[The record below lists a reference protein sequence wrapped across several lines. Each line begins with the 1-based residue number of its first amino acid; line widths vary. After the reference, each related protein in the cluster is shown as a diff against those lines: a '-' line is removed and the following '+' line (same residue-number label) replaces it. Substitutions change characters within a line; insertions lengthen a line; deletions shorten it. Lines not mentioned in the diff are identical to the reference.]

1 MKILSEKIRVVA
13 FALVLGL
20 SLGACSTGTDSG
32 ETNVEESD
40 AKDKNPNEH
49 NVSGNQPTSTDSSN
63 METLDNAYEKTDG
76 DKGARDRDNDGM
88 VDKPKE

>member
-1 MKILSEKIRVVA
+1 MKIVSEKIRMVA

-49 NVSGNQPTSTDSSN
+49 NVSGKQPTSTDSSDL
-63 METLDNAYEKTDG
+63 ETLDNAYEKTDG
-76 DKGARDRDNDGM
+76 DSDAHDRDNDGI
-88 VDKPKE
+88 VDKPQE

>member
-1 MKILSEKIRVVA
+1 MKIITEKIRVVA

-20 SLGACSTGTDSG
+20 GLGACSTGTDSG

-40 AKDKNPNEH
+40 AKDKNPNDH
-49 NVSGNQPTSTDSSN
+49 NVSGSQPTSTDSSN
-63 METLDNAYEKTDG
+63 LESMDNAYEKTDG
-76 DKGARDRDNDGM
+76 DKGARDSDNDGV